1 MSNYAK
7 SCPSTIIPGL
17 KYRNAKMMIDWL
29 CTAFGFEKQA
39 VFMGENDIVQHAQL
53 TFGNGMIMIGS
64 IDNGTA
70 SSART
75 KQPDEIGNAETQS
88 PYLIVSD
95 CDALYAQAK
104 AAGATIIMEL
114 EEKDYGGKGF
124 SCLDPE
130 GHNWS
135 FGTYDP
141 WETHMS

>member
-1 MSNYAK
+1 MTYAK

-17 KYRNAKMMIDWL
+17 KYRNAKAMIDWL

-39 VFMGENDIVQHAQL
+39 VYFGEGDIVQHAQL

-64 IDNGTA
+64 IQNGTP
-70 SSART
+70 SSERT
-75 KQPDEIGNAETQS
+75 KQPDELGSLETQS
-88 PYLIVSD
+88 PYLIVTD

-114 EEKDYGGKGF
+114 EDKGYGGKGF

-130 GHNWS
+130 GHNWA

-141 WETHMS
+141 WEPQPS

>member
-7 SCPSTIIPGL
+7 SCRSTIVPGL
-17 KYRNAKMMIDWL
+17 KYRNAKVMIEWL
-29 CTAFGFEKQA
+29 CNAFGFEKQA
-39 VFMGENDIVQHAQL
+39 VYFGEGDIVQHAQL

-70 SSART
+70 SSMRT
-75 KQPDEIGNAETQS
+75 KQPDEIGNTETQS

-104 AAGATIIMEL
+104 AAGATILMEL

-141 WETHMS
+141 WETQAS

>member
-1 MSNYAK
+1 MTYAK
-7 SCPSTIIPGL
+7 SCTSTIIPGL
-17 KYRNAKMMIDWL
+17 KYRNAKAMIDWL

-39 VFMGENDIVQHAQL
+39 VYFGEGDIVQHAQL

-64 IDNGTA
+64 IQNGTP
-70 SSART
+70 SSERT
-75 KQPDEIGNAETQS
+75 KQPDELGSLETQS
-88 PYLIVSD
+88 PYLIVTD

-114 EEKDYGGKGF
+114 EDKGYGGKGF

-130 GHNWS
+130 GHNWA

-141 WETHMS
+141 WEPQPS